1 MKRYRLPIIFAL
13 IVLACVLELVER
25 SSIRPR
31 IVQPFEFDGLT
42 VSSFDQVPD
51 VDSLFDQ
58 KISMGGQDGYE
69 FLRMDLEDNK
79 SYVRV
84 ETAGQYL
91 EMRRKGAA
99 PYTTYDI
106 TMDGWFKRIVPPLVF
121 SRHSSASKRSLLGD
135 DLMDLSVSFLPW
147 VGSEERIQ
155 LESDTAKGVSLEDY
169 SKTGQITSVKKS
181 ENRISFETSG
191 MRHSIDE
198 LVRGDYDGDGYEDSI
213 IQRSEHYIEGTGRS
227 YPCYI
232 VKRTDESKACTVEYF
247 DYLAPKENLQQ
258 SKSTEQSDK
267 TANQRYHTSIQ
278 SLSIP

>member
-13 IVLACVLELVER
+13 IVLVCVLELVER
-25 SSIRPR
+25 SSIKPR
-31 IVQPFEFDGLT
+31 IVQPFEFEELT
-42 VSSFDQVPD
+42 VSSFDEVTD

-106 TMDGWFKRIVPPLVF
+106 TMDSWFKRIVPPLVF

-135 DLMDLSVSFLPW
+135 DLMDLSVSILPW

-213 IQRSEHYIEGTGRS
+213 IQHNEHYIEGTGRS
-227 YPCYI
+227 STCYI
-232 VKRTDESKACTVEYF
+232 VKRTDESKACTVEHF
-247 DYLAPKENLQQ
+247 DYLTAQKEPLA
-258 SKSTEQSDK
+258 K
-267 TANQRYHTSIQ
+267 
-278 SLSIP
+278 

>member
-1 MKRYRLPIIFAL
+1 MKHYRLPIIFAL
-13 IVLACVLELVER
+13 LVSACASETVQR
-25 SSIRPR
+25 AIIKPR

-51 VDSLFDQ
+51 IDSLFDQ

-69 FLRMDLEDNK
+69 FLRLDFEDNN

-106 TMDGWFKRIVPPLVF
+106 SMDSWFKRILPPLVF
-121 SRHSSASKRSLLGD
+121 SKHSSASKRSLLGD

-147 VGSEERIQ
+147 FGSEERIR
-155 LESDTAKGVSLEDY
+155 LESDTAKGFSLADY
-169 SKTGQITSVKKS
+169 LKNGRIKSVKKS
-181 ENRISFETSG
+181 ENSISFETSG
-191 MRHSIDE
+191 MRHSIEE

-213 IQRSEHYIEGTGRS
+213 VKHNEHYIEGTGRS
-227 YPCYI
+227 YTCYI
-232 VKRTDESKACTVEYF
+232 VKRTDKSKACTVEYF
-247 DYLAPKENLQQ
+247 DYLGAQ
-258 SKSTEQSDK
+258 K
-267 TANQRYHTSIQ
+267 T
-278 SLSIP
+278 L

>member
-1 MKRYRLPIIFAL
+1 MKHYRLPIIFAL
-13 IVLACVLELVER
+13 LVLACVLELVER
-25 SSIRPR
+25 SSIKPR
-31 IVQPFEFDGLT
+31 IVQPFEFEELT
-42 VSSFDQVPD
+42 VSSFDEVPD

-69 FLRMDLEDNK
+69 FLRLDLEDNK

-106 TMDGWFKRIVPPLVF
+106 SMNSWFVRILPPLVF
-121 SRHSSASKRSLLGD
+121 LKHSSASKRSLLGD

-147 VGSEERIQ
+147 FGSEERIR
-155 LESDTAKGVSLEDY
+155 LESDTAKGFSLEDY
-169 SKTGQITSVKKS
+169 SKNGRIKSVKKS
-181 ENRISFETSG
+181 ENSISFETSG

-213 IQRSEHYIEGTGRS
+213 IQHNEHYIEGTGRS
-227 YPCYI
+227 STCYI
-232 VKRTDESKACTVEYF
+232 VKRIDESKACTVEHF
-247 DYLAPKENLQQ
+247 DYLAAPKEPEA
-258 SKSTEQSDK
+258 K
-267 TANQRYHTSIQ
+267 
-278 SLSIP
+278 

>member
-1 MKRYRLPIIFAL
+1 MKRYQLPIIFAL
-13 IVLACVLELVER
+13 LVLACVLELVER
-25 SSIRPR
+25 SSIKPR
-31 IVQPFEFDGLT
+31 IVQPFKFDGLT

-69 FLRMDLEDNK
+69 FLRLDLEDNK

-191 MRHSIDE
+191 MRYSIDE

-213 IQRSEHYIEGTGRS
+213 IKCNMHYIEGTGRS
-227 YPCYI
+227 YSCYT
-232 VKRTDESKACTVEYF
+232 VKRTDESKACAVEYF
-247 DYLAPKENLQQ
+247 DYMTAQKE
-258 SKSTEQSDK
+258 
-267 TANQRYHTSIQ
+267 
-278 SLSIP
+278 P